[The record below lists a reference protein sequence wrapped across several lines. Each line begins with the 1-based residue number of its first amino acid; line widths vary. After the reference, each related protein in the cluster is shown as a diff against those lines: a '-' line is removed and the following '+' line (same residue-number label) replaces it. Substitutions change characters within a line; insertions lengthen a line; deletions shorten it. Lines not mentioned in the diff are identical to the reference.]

1 VLLFPTIRPVTPTNM
16 NYAVVVAGVIA
27 VFSLGW
33 WWAGKRRTY
42 NGPRTKDLL
51 ILIGTEEGSVDDEC
65 VEEDGNSSS

>member
-1 VLLFPTIRPVTPTNM
+1 MVLLFPTIRPVTGTNM

-42 NGPRTKDLL
+42 TGPRTKDLL
-51 ILIGTEEGSVDDEC
+51 HLVGAEEGSLDGEC
-65 VEEDGNSSS
+65 VEEE